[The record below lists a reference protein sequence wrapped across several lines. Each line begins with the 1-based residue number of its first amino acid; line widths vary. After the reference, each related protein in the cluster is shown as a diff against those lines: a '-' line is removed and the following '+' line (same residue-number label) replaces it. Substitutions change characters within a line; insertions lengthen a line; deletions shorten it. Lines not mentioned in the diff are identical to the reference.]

1 VRALG
6 VHGGAGSI
14 AAEASGRQQQACEEA
29 LALGWAILVDG
40 GSALDAVERAVVH
53 LEDDPALNAG
63 YGACLTDTGGVE
75 LDASILEGAT
85 SRAGAVALITRLRN
99 PVVLARS
106 LLEHGPH
113 VFMAGSAAEEIA
125 AARGFAL
132 VSPADL
138 ITPDRRREWEL
149 RSRTG
154 QGAAS
159 SPRDSAGTVGAVALD
174 AHGHTAAATSTGGV
188 AWKRPGRIG
197 DSAVI
202 GAGTVADDAAGAAS
216 STGLGEAILRAG
228 LARVALEHLRSGLAP
243 ERAARRALAGVTAVG
258 GSAGIIL
265 VDRFGRVAAV
275 HTTPHMTSC
284 SRRG

>member
-1 VRALG
+1 VRALV
-6 VHGGAGSI
+6 VHGGAGVI
-14 AAEASGRQQQACEEA
+14 AAEASGRQQRACEEA
-29 LALGWAILVDG
+29 LDIGWAILADG

-75 LDASILEGAT
+75 LDASIMEGAT
-85 SRAGAVALITRLRN
+85 SRAGAVALITRVRN
-99 PVVLARS
+99 PIVLARS

-138 ITPDRRREWEL
+138 ITPERRSAWEL

-159 SPRDSAGTVGAVALD
+159 SPPDAGTVGAVALD

-202 GAGTVADDAAGAAS
+202 GAGTVADDDAGAVS

-228 LARVALEHLRSGLAP
+228 LARVALEHMRDGLAP
-243 ERAARRALAGVTAVG
+243 ERAAHRALARVTAVG
-258 GSAGIIL
+258 GSAGVIL
-265 VDRFGRVAAV
+265 VDPFGRMAAV